1 MMVRKFKYLERV
13 TLLYNMENVK
23 NFCQFINENPNSFCV
38 VETLKKL
45 FKEHNYEELLLEE
58 KWNLEK
64 GKSYFTI
71 KNDLSIVAFTIGK
84 DLKEIPS
91 IKIIASHND
100 SPAFKIKPNGMI
112 SSNLYSKFNTEPY
125 GGAIMSTWFDRPLG
139 ISGRVMIKENDE
151 TITSKTV
158 KLNTTVVIPNVAVH
172 MDRNIGANPSYNP
185 QIDLLPIVSLSN
197 MTMDEFFEKEG
208 LKNVIAH
215 DLFLFAKDQATI
227 CGANNEL
234 LCAPRLDDL
243 ECVYSSVQAILN
255 ANDDLGINICA
266 VFNNEEVGSYN
277 SADSTFLLDIIEE
290 IANTFNI
297 NKRAMLAKS
306 LLVSADNAHAVH
318 PNHPEKTDQTNN
330 VLLNKGI
337 VIKYQAGQRY
347 TTEGIGASIFK
358 SVCDQNNIP
367 TQNYTNRSD
376 IRGGGTLGAI
386 LTTTVSVN
394 SLDIGLPQLAMHSAF
409 ETAGVEDL
417 EYMIQAMKH
426 IYNTPLNKENNQYKI
441 K

>member
-1 MMVRKFKYLERV
+1 
-13 TLLYNMENVK
+13 MEQIK
-23 NFCQFINENPNSFCV
+23 NFFEFINNNPNSFCV
-38 VETLKKL
+38 IETLKKL
-45 FKEHNYEELLLEE
+45 FKEHNYEELQLEK

-71 KNDLSIVAFTIGK
+71 KNGLSIIAFTIGK
-84 DLKEIPS
+84 DINEIPS

-100 SPAFKIKPNGMI
+100 SPSFKIKPNGMI
-112 SSNLYSKFNTEPY
+112 SSNIYSKFNTEPY

-151 TITSKTV
+151 TISSKVV
-158 KLNTTVVIPNVAVH
+158 KLNTNVIIPNVAVH
-172 MDRNIGANPSYNP
+172 MDRNLSTNPSYNP

-197 MTMDEFFEKEG
+197 TTMEELFEKEG
-208 LKNVIAH
+208 LSNVIAH
-215 DLFLFAKDQATI
+215 DLFLYVKDQAAL
-227 CGANNEL
+227 CGVNNEL
-234 LCAPRLDDL
+234 LCGPRLDDL
-243 ECVYSSVQAILN
+243 ECVFASVQAMLDSK
-255 ANDDLGINICA
+255 DDSNINICT

-277 SADSTFLLDIIEE
+277 SADSTFLLDVIEE
-290 IANTFNI
+290 IAEAFNI

-330 VLLNKGI
+330 VQLNKGI

-347 TTEGIGASIFK
+347 TTEGIAASIFRT
-358 SVCDQNNIP
+358 VCDQNNIP

-394 SLDIGLPQLAMHSAF
+394 SLDIGLPQLAMHSAC

-426 IYNTPLNKENNQYKI
+426 IYNAPIDKENNQYKI